1 MATAPTSATSSR
13 RAQRSDAGVGL
24 VGTLAGVTVFLVLL
38 LFAVQVLL
46 NLYATSV
53 VTAAAFD
60 AARDVASAGGDAA
73 AVPRAEAKARDV
85 LGRYAD
91 AVAFEW
97 TVPSGDDVVL
107 HVHAE
112 NRMFTFAGLD
122 LGALQTV
129 DRTVR
134 ARIECFRSETNE
146 CE

>member
-1 MATAPTSATSSR
+1 VGTARTSAASSR
-13 RAQRSDAGVGL
+13 RSPPDAGAGL

-60 AARDVASAGGDAA
+60 AARDVAAAGGDPA
-73 AVPRAEAKARDV
+73 AVSRAAAKARDV
-85 LGRYAD
+85 LGRYARE
-91 AVAFEW
+91 VAFEW

-107 HVHAE
+107 HVHAQ
-112 NRMFTFAGLD
+112 NRMFSLAGLRVD
-122 LGALQTV
+122 ALQTV

-134 ARIECFRSETNE
+134 ARIECFRSEANS

>member
-1 MATAPTSATSSR
+1 
-13 RAQRSDAGVGL
+13 
-24 VGTLAGVTVFLVLL
+24 VTVFLVLL

-60 AARDVASAGGDAA
+60 AARDVASAGGDPA
-73 AVPRAEAKARDV
+73 AVTRAETKARDV
-85 LGRYAD
+85 LGRYAGD
-91 AVAFEW
+91 VAFEW

-112 NRMFTFAGLD
+112 NRMFSFAGLRLD
-122 LGALQTV
+122 ALQIV

-134 ARIECFRSETNE
+134 ARIECFRSEANE

>member
-1 MATAPTSATSSR
+1 VGTAPTSVRSR
-13 RAQRSDAGVGL
+13 AVDAGVGL
-24 VGTLAGVTVFLVLL
+24 VGTLAGVSVFLVLL

-60 AARDVASAGGDAA
+60 AARDVASAGGDPA
-73 AVPRAEAKARDV
+73 AVAAAEAKARDV
-85 LGRYAD
+85 LGRYAEQVSFD
-91 AVAFEW
+91 W
-97 TVPSGDDVVL
+97 TVPDGSDVRL

-112 NRMFTFAGLD
+112 NRLFSFAGVTIEP
-122 LGALQTV
+122 LQTV

-134 ARIECFRSETNE
+134 ARIECFRSVEDGG

>member
-1 MATAPTSATSSR
+1 MPTAPTSAPTSSR
-13 RAQRSDAGVGL
+13 RHRPDRGVGL
-24 VGTLAGVTVFLVLL
+24 VGTLAGVSVFLVLL

-60 AARDVASAGGDAA
+60 AARDAASAGGGAG
-73 AVPRAEAKARDV
+73 AVADAEAKARDV

-91 AVAFEW
+91 AVSFEW
-97 TVPSGDDVVL
+97 TVPDGDDVVL
-107 HVHAE
+107 HVRAE
-112 NRMFTFAGLD
+112 NRLFSFFGLRID
-122 LGALQTV
+122 PLQRV

-134 ARIECFRSETNE
+134 ARIECFRSEAGT

>member
-1 MATAPTSATSSR
+1 VATARTSAASSR
-13 RAQRSDAGVGL
+13 PSSPSDAGVGL

-60 AARDVASAGGDAA
+60 AARDVATAGGDPA
-73 AVPRAEAKARDV
+73 AVSRAEAKARDV

-91 AVAFEW
+91 EVAFEW

-112 NRMFTFAGLD
+112 NRMFVFAGLRLD
-122 LGALQTV
+122 PLHTV
-129 DRTVR
+129 ERTVR
-134 ARIECFRSETNE
+134 ARIECFRSETNG